1 MENVC
6 YKYAL
11 QVIKAKET
19 MGTLEAELHEI
30 RLRLRNEPT
39 HSGYLK
45 ELKKITLDM
54 TITLNE
60 LEHCQSRFEE
70 CEAELLKA
78 EEKYND

>member
-6 YKYAL
+6 HKYVL

-19 MGTLEAELHEI
+19 MGMLEEELHDI
-30 RLRLRNEPT
+30 RLKLKTNPT
-39 HSGYLK
+39 HAGYLK

-60 LEHCQSRFEE
+60 LEHCQYMLDE
-70 CEAELLKA
+70 CQMSLKT

>member
-6 YKYAL
+6 HKYVL

-19 MGTLEAELHEI
+19 MGMLEAELHEI
-30 RLRLRNEPT
+30 RLKLRTNPT

-45 ELKKITLDM
+45 DLKKITLDM

-60 LEHCQSRFEE
+60 LEHSQSQLDD
-70 CEAELLKA
+70 CKLELQKA
-78 EEKYND
+78 EERYND

>member
-6 YKYAL
+6 HKYVL
-11 QVIKAKET
+11 QVVKAKE
-19 MGTLEAELHEI
+19 MLGTLEEELHDI
-30 RLRLRNEPT
+30 RLKLKTNPA
-39 HSGYLK
+39 HADHLK

-60 LEHCQSRFEE
+60 LEHCQYKLDE
-70 CEAELLKA
+70 CQAANLKT

>member
-6 YKYAL
+6 HKYVL
-11 QVIKAKET
+11 QVVKAKE
-19 MGTLEAELHEI
+19 MLGTLEAELHDVRN
-30 RLRLRNEPT
+30 RLKINPT

-60 LEHCQSRFEE
+60 LEHCQYMLDE
-70 CEAELLKA
+70 CQASQLKA